1 VAAGYFKSYKKRISS
16 RLGNTE
22 KIQKWRF
29 QHGKASFKCQR
40 TVRIHSLSPQ
50 TIYNKI
56 NRGDFPIPYKKVFGL
71 LRWELEEVNDFLDK
85 LILQGGDEAV
95 SRRKS

>member
-1 VAAGYFKSYKKRISS
+1 MEKRLLSVKELSEYI
-16 RLGNTE
+16 G
-22 KIQKWRF
+22 
-29 QHGKASFKCQR
+29 
-40 TVRIHSLSPQ
+40 LSPQ

-71 LRWELEEVNDFLDK
+71 LKWELEQVNDFLDK
-85 LILQGGDEAV
+85 LVLQGGDEAV